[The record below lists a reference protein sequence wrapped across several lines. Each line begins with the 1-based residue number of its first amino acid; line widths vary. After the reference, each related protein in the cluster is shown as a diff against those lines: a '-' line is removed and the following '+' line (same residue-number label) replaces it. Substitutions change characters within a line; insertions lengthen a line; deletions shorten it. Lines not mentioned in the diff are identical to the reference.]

1 MGDSGGG
8 DDEMA
13 MVGGKMDDN
22 ESEWERVFTVGEV
35 VEFWEGAFVRG
46 YRLAPGEP
54 AFVKRVEGNGL
65 YAIKLVGSNRGKF
78 RVVGW
83 KNLFREGSFNKNVC
97 RTDSG
102 RVRGQARLKE
112 RAEAAAE
119 ARFRAELRKTRDELA
134 ALEKAKNDIVT
145 EGENTLKKQEREAR
159 HTEKK
164 LTARHKRQLEEM
176 RGDLEKR
183 QEADIFARDELDRE
197 GRQKTRQVQRNL
209 EKAHTDL
216 SDVMGEKERL
226 MKAVRRGA
234 ATLEGVQKEGLG
246 WQGKFTDQQDKMKD
260 REKLL
265 TCLELSVVEKQRQ
278 IAALR
283 KKCEDLAH
291 KLQER
296 DDEISTHGALFREV
310 CLILFSLLF
319 LSSNLLFSLLFKN
332 NREGLRKK
340 KETVKRRK

>member
-8 DDEMA
+8 AEMA

-22 ESEWERVFTVGEV
+22 ESERERVFNVGEV

-46 YRLAPGEP
+46 YRQAPGEP

-65 YAIKLVGSNRGKF
+65 YAIKMVGSNRGKF

-119 ARFRAELRKTRDELA
+119 ARFGAELRKTRDELA
-134 ALEKAKNDIVT
+134 AAEKAKNDIVT
-145 EGENTLKKQEREAR
+145 EGEKTLKKQEREAR
-159 HTEKK
+159 HTEKN

-176 RGDLEKR
+176 RGDLDKR
-183 QEADIFARDELDRE
+183 QDSDIQARDELDRQ

-216 SDVMGEKERL
+216 SDVIAEKERL
-226 MKAVRRGA
+226 IKAVRRGA
-234 ATLEGVQKEGLG
+234 ATLEGVQKDGLG

-265 TCLELSVVEKQRQ
+265 TSLEMSVVEKQRQ

-283 KKCEDLAH
+283 NKCEDLAH
-291 KLQER
+291 KLEER
-296 DDEISTHGALFREV
+296 NDEISTHAALTREV
-310 CLILFSLLF
+310 SLILFSLLF
-319 LSSNLLFSLLFKN
+319 LSSNLLFSLLFQN
-332 NREGLRKK
+332 NREGQRKK
-340 KETVKRRK
+340 KETVK